1 MLAKKVL
8 YGLVAFIVVAM
19 LSIGGLAL
27 ALTSAPRSAQPV
39 AEAAASTT
47 GERSITV
54 VGIGKVSGKPDIAR
68 VTVGIET
75 QAPSLQRAVD
85 DNKAKMNVLLETLK
99 QLGLADKDIRTSNY
113 SVYTERVGQPSP
125 AADQPVSAD
134 QMIYHVTNQVDVT
147 VRDVN
152 QLGDVLDKAV
162 AAGANNIYGVN
173 FNVEDTAKLEADAR
187 AKAVADAK
195 ARAAELAQLNGAQLG
210 EVLTISEVIGGSAYP
225 MYRDAVGMGGGGGTP
240 VQPGE
245 LEMSVSIQITYAVK

>member
-1 MLAKKVL
+1 MLAKKVF
-8 YGLVAFIVVAM
+8 YGLVVLVVVAM
-19 LSIGGLAL
+19 LSIGGLAFAL
-27 ALTSAPRSAQPV
+27 AGAPRSTQPV

-54 VGIGKVSGKPDIAR
+54 VGIGKVAGTPDIAR

-75 QAPSLQRAVD
+75 QAPSLQKAVD
-85 DNKAKMNVLLETLK
+85 DNKVKMNGLLETLK

-113 SVYTERVGQPSP
+113 SVYTERVAPP
-125 AADQPVSAD
+125 ASGVEVSTD

-152 QLGDVLDKAV
+152 QIGNVLDEAV

-173 FNVEDTAKLEADAR
+173 FSVEDTAKLEADAR
-187 AKAVADAK
+187 AKAVADGQ
-195 ARAAELAQLNGAQLG
+195 ARAEELAQLNGVQLG
-210 EVLTISEVIGGSAYP
+210 EVLTVSEVVGGAVP
-225 MYRDAVGMGGGGGTP
+225 LYREAAMGLGGGGGTP

-245 LEMSVSIQITYAVK
+245 LEMSASIQITYAVK